1 MQIEYN
7 SSMKKI
13 AVVGYKGK
21 MGSPIFLALM
31 ENFEVVGI
39 GRNDDLGNIDNL
51 DLVIDVASGTSSLC
65 SAEYCLKKRIPLI
78 IGATGQTSEENR
90 RIEEI
95 SKFIKIIKKSNFSVG
110 FELLK
115 DFIDRVLIEKP
126 ENISIIE
133 KHHIHKKD
141 SPSGTALELKN
152 YIEKKFLKK
161 VHIYSIREGDIK
173 GEHVIIL
180 KLKNEE
186 IVIKH
191 NVFSRDAF
199 VDGVIKDVMN
209 LI

>member
-1 MQIEYN
+1 
-7 SSMKKI
+7 MKKI

-21 MGSPIFLALM
+21 MGSPIFLALK

-90 RIEEI
+90 RIDEI

-115 DFIDRVLIEKP
+115 DFIDRILIEKP

-133 KHHIHKKD
+133 KHHINKKD

-152 YIEKKFLKK
+152 HIEKKFLKN

-199 VDGVIKDVMN
+199 VDGIVKDVMN